1 MGRVGV
7 TPKGHHGIVLQR
19 EQGVTTATLG
29 ALSQQ
34 RSLQGMRLVVADS
47 PEPAVLKLHGQS
59 VASRAPH
66 ALSSPPTRE

>member
-1 MGRVGV
+1 MAWIGV
-7 TPKGHHGIVLQR
+7 TPKGHDGIVLQG
-19 EQGVTTATLG
+19 EQGVATATLG
-29 ALSQQ
+29 TLSQQ

-47 PEPAVLKLHGQS
+47 PEPAVLKLHAQS